1 MTGLLTG
8 DWHLTDN
15 PVEEYRWDTFDLVEK
30 IAIQYRVTH
39 IYLLGDIF
47 DRKDRH
53 SKELVNEATSSLEKL
68 QVNTDSDV
76 IVVMGNHDKPVSGV
90 PYWSFL
96 NRPFLSGGSS
106 RIRYVSEPEMFGNVL
121 VLPFSSNPVEEW
133 KGLPFS
139 SVKMI
144 LMHQTVE
151 GSLSAEGRPIPSSD
165 TLPVFPKGIPIY
177 SGDIHRPQRV
187 MGVEYIG
194 VPHPVR
200 FNETWPNR
208 VLVVNDRDF
217 SKFIEVPLMTT
228 HRAILDIDSSTDLRA
243 IRTNPGDQVRI
254 RYKLNSEKMTQWPV
268 EEEACK
274 QWAMDRNIFL
284 ASLEGVFTEDIGISK
299 DKTTA
304 ESSGI
309 ELMSPEDVLTLF
321 GKEENLAQEIIDVG
335 MDILKTVRK

>member
-30 IAIQYRVTH
+30 IAIQYHVSH

-53 SKELVNEATSSLEKL
+53 SKELVNEGTASLGKL
-68 QVNTDSDV
+68 QVNTDAD
-76 IVVMGNHDKPVSGV
+76 ILITMGNHDKPISGV

-96 NRPFLSGGSS
+96 NGLMPRV
-106 RIRYVSEPEMFGNVL
+106 RYITEPEMIGNVL
-121 VLPFSSNPVEEW
+121 LLPFSSNPVEEW

-139 SVKMI
+139 NVKMI

-165 TLPVFPKGIPIY
+165 TMPVFPQGIPIY
-177 SGDIHRPQRV
+177 SGDVHRPQRV

-208 VLVVNDRDF
+208 VLVVDDKDF
-217 SKFIEVPLMTT
+217 SKFISIPLLTT
-228 HRAILDIDSSTDLRA
+228 HRAILDIDSSTDLST
-243 IRTNPGDQVRI
+243 IQTNPGDQVRI

-268 EEEACK
+268 EEEACR
-274 QWAMDRNIFL
+274 QWAMDRSIFL

-299 DKTTA
+299 DKSTA

-309 ELMSPEDVLTLF
+309 ELMSSEDVLQMF
-321 GKEENLAQEIIDVG
+321 CKEENLAQEIIDVG
-335 MDILKTVRK
+335 MDILKSVRK